1 MLSESFPWVPIV
13 RFIKLTRKMK
23 LDKLAEGERKS
34 GACNEYQPG
43 KSAFVAYSWFQ
54 NYPKDLTFLN
64 NYTEAKT
71 I

>member
-1 MLSESFPWVPIV
+1 
-13 RFIKLTRKMK
+13 MK